1 MNNPF
6 PLFFLKYSFFV
17 FLPVQSGSNTS
28 LHIPNMKV
36 EGMIYYETPA
46 ATVVEVK
53 TEGVVC
59 QSPVKGG
66 NSINDWGN
74 GGTTQEDIYF

>member
-1 MNNPF
+1 
-6 PLFFLKYSFFV
+6 
-17 FLPVQSGSNTS
+17 
-28 LHIPNMKV
+28 MKV

-74 GGTTQEDIYF
+74 GGNDWGNGGITHEDIYF

>member
-1 MNNPF
+1 M
-6 PLFFLKYSFFV
+6 
-17 FLPVQSGSNTS
+17 T
-28 LHIPNMKV
+28 V

-59 QSPVKGG
+59 QSPVQGG
-66 NSINDWGN
+66 NSIDDWEN
-74 GGTTQEDIYF
+74 GGTTLEDIYF

>member
-1 MNNPF
+1 M
-6 PLFFLKYSFFV
+6 
-17 FLPVQSGSNTS
+17 T
-28 LHIPNMKV
+28 V

-59 QSPVKGG
+59 QSPFKGG
-66 NSINDWGN
+66 NSINDWEN
-74 GGTTQEDIYF
+74 GGTTLEDIYF

>member
-1 MNNPF
+1 
-6 PLFFLKYSFFV
+6 
-17 FLPVQSGSNTS
+17 
-28 LHIPNMKV
+28 MKV

-66 NSINDWGN
+66 NSINDWEN
-74 GGTTQEDIYF
+74 GGTIHEDIYYKTQKTDKSCIQRISS

>member
-1 MNNPF
+1 
-6 PLFFLKYSFFV
+6 
-17 FLPVQSGSNTS
+17 
-28 LHIPNMKV
+28 MKV

-66 NSINDWGN
+66 NSINDWEN
-74 GGTTQEDIYF
+74 GGTTHEDIYF

>member
-1 MNNPF
+1 
-6 PLFFLKYSFFV
+6 
-17 FLPVQSGSNTS
+17 
-28 LHIPNMKV
+28 MKV

-59 QSPVKGG
+59 QSP
-66 NSINDWGN
+66 SICGVLASKPRPVSDKLSDGH
-74 GGTTQEDIYF
+74 TI